1 MPPNPLP
8 AAAWNLP
15 VTEPKNN
22 DGRDLSHLPPLRDV
36 IATHDLAAK
45 KAFGQHFLLDLNV
58 TRRIVREAGDFKD
71 LNVVEVGPGPGGLTR
86 ALVESAADQ
95 VLAVERDPRF
105 AAALADVIAASA
117 GRLRLVEA
125 DALTVDPVDLVPSP
139 RAVVSNLPYNVG
151 TPLLIGWLK
160 RISAYRFLALM
171 FQKEVADRIVAR
183 PRTSAYGRLA
193 VMSQWLTD
201 CRIIMDLPARA
212 FTPPPKIDSAVVRLV
227 PKVRPDDD
235 PDFATMETLVAA
247 AFGQRRK
254 MLRVGLKSLIREP
267 EPLLLSVGI
276 APTAR
281 AEEIDI
287 DGFVA
292 LAKAWRATS

>member
-1 MPPNPLP
+1 MS
-8 AAAWNLP
+8 
-15 VTEPKNN
+15 
-22 DGRDLSHLPPLRDV
+22 DGRDLSHLPPLREV

-58 TRRIVREAGDFKD
+58 TRRIVREAGNFND
-71 LNVVEVGPGPGGLTR
+71 LHVVEVGPGPGGLTR
-86 ALVESAADQ
+86 ALVESAAKQ

-105 AAALADVIAASA
+105 AAALGDVVQASA
-117 GRLRLVEA
+117 GRFSLLEA
-125 DALTVDPVDLVPSP
+125 DALTVDPVDLVPAP

-151 TPLLIGWLK
+151 TPLLIGWLR
-160 RISAYRFLALM
+160 RITDYRFLALM

-193 VMSQWLTD
+193 VMAQWRAE

-227 PKVRPDDD
+227 PRQRPPDD
-235 PDFATMETLVAA
+235 PDFATMEALVAA

-254 MLRVGLKSLIREP
+254 MLRVSLKALVREP

-292 LAKAWRATS
+292 LAKAWRAPA